1 MVEKAIVDYCR
12 VGMDLD
18 DTPALFGEARFGR
31 SYFGVYKI
39 LDSPRVSVYVP
50 LFDKLKKTMSKV
62 K

>member
-1 MVEKAIVDYCR
+1 MDSAVVDHCR

-18 DTPALFGEARFGR
+18 DTPALFDEAEFDHA
-31 SYFGVYKI
+31 FFDIYKI
-39 LDSPRVSVYVP
+39 LPSPRVNVYVP